1 VLATYKEIIFLLLM
15 NLKTIRKTSISGGS
29 LQITLPS
36 IWVQNHQLQKGCGIV
51 VEFLNDGS
59 LKLEV
64 DK

>member
-1 VLATYKEIIFLLLM
+1 M